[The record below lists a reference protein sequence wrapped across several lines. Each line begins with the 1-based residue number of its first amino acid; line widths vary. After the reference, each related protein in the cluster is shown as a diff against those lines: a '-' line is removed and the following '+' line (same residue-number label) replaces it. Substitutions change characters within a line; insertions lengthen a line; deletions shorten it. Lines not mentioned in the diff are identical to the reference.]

1 MMHSRLS
8 KPKVSEV
15 GKWLLMPE
23 ESNQTV
29 QVHYADIDD
38 AFLRVKPM
46 VKGHRIKYF
55 YGECAWMDARRY
67 AGDIYSAVLYK
78 S

>member
-1 MMHSRLS
+1 MHSRLT

-15 GKWLLMPE
+15 SKWLLMYE
-23 ESNQTV
+23 ESNQSA
-29 QVHYADIDD
+29 QVHYADIDE

-46 VKGHRIKYF
+46 VKGYRMKYF
-55 YGECAWMDARRY
+55 YGETAWMDARRY
-67 AGDIYSAVLYK
+67 AGDIYTAVLHK